1 VAAAGGA
8 CNAKDDPGM
17 LGEGVIKHH
26 GVLLRE
32 GVMLHEVIP
41 LRKGIMLRER
51 TMRRHFA
58 SRNLEM

>member
-1 VAAAGGA
+1 
-8 CNAKDDPGM
+8 M

-26 GVLLRE
+26 GVLIRE

-51 TMRRHFA
+51 MMRRCFA

>member
-1 VAAAGGA
+1 
-8 CNAKDDPGM
+8 M

-51 TMRRHFA
+51 MMRRCFA